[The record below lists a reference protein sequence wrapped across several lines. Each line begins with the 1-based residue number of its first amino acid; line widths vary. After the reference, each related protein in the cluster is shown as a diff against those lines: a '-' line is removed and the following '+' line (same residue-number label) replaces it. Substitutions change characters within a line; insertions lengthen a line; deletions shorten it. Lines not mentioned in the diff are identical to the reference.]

1 MRRSQLHAP
10 TLRETPTEAE
20 TTSHRLLLRAG
31 FIRPLS
37 SGIYSMLPLG
47 LRVKRKLETIIREE
61 MNAIGGLE
69 FALPSLQPAEV
80 WKESGRW
87 NAIGTDMLRLRDRSG
102 REMCLGMTHEEIF
115 TSLARELRSYRE
127 LPTIWYQI
135 ATKFRDEPRPK
146 GGMIRLREFTMKD
159 SYSFALDE
167 ATLESQFRAH
177 ELAYRRIFARCGL
190 EVLVAGADNGLMGGS
205 DSLEFVAVMDAGE
218 DWVAVSPAGY
228 AANVDVAQSQLEPVD
243 DSEAVT
249 EVREFATPGI
259 HTIDDLEHFGVPA
272 NRQMKTLVFMAQ
284 GEPLVILL
292 RGDHQLSEAKLS
304 QSLGTTD
311 LRPAE
316 PDEALEVMGANFGSL
331 GPVGIKA
338 RIIADK
344 ALEGRRGL
352 VSGANKDGFHLEG
365 LEPGRDFTTSFRDV
379 RVVQAGEMALDGS
392 GPITVKRGLELG
404 HIFKLGT
411 RYASAMNANVMGKDG
426 KNTPLVMGSYGIG
439 LERLLAAI
447 VEHHGDEKGLRW
459 PVSVAPFDV
468 IVLELGDT
476 LGAASKIYE
485 DLKASKLEVLFDD
498 RDERAG
504 VKFSEAELF
513 GVPFTVV
520 AGARGLER
528 GVVEV
533 RNRLTAEATEVS
545 LEHLNEHLL
554 TQLKTI
560 ISA

>member
-1 MRRSQLHAP
+1 
-10 TLRETPTEAE
+10 
-20 TTSHRLLLRAG
+20 
-31 FIRPLS
+31 
-37 SGIYSMLPLG
+37 
-47 LRVKRKLETIIREE
+47 
-61 MNAIGGLE
+61 
-69 FALPSLQPAEV
+69 
-80 WKESGRW
+80 
-87 NAIGTDMLRLRDRSG
+87 
-102 REMCLGMTHEEIF
+102 
-115 TSLARELRSYRE
+115 
-127 LPTIWYQI
+127 
-135 ATKFRDEPRPK
+135 
-146 GGMIRLREFTMKD
+146 
-159 SYSFALDE
+159 
-167 ATLESQFRAH
+167 
-177 ELAYRRIFARCGL
+177 
-190 EVLVAGADNGLMGGS
+190 
-205 DSLEFVAVMDAGE
+205 MDAGE
-218 DWVAVSPAGY
+218 DWVAVSPGGY
-228 AANVDVAQSQLEPVD
+228 AANLDVAQSQLEPVD
-243 DSEAVT
+243 DTDTVT
-249 EVREFATPGI
+249 DVREFATPGI

-272 NRQMKTLVFMAQ
+272 NRQVKTLVFMAQ

-292 RGDHQLSEAKLS
+292 RGDHQLSEAKLA

-311 LRPAE
+311 LRLAE
-316 PDEALEVMGANFGSL
+316 IDEALEVMGANFGSL

-338 RIIADK
+338 RIIADR

-365 LEPGRDFTTSFRDV
+365 LEPGRDFTASFRDV

-459 PVSVAPFDV
+459 PISVAPFDV

-476 LGAASKIYE
+476 AGAATKIYE

-533 RNRLTAEATEVS
+533 RNRLTGEAAEVS
-545 LEHLNEHLL
+545 LEGLNEHLL
-554 TQLKTI
+554 TQLKTT

>member
-47 LRVKRKLETIIREE
+47 LRVKRKLENIIREE

-167 ATLESQFRAH
+167 ATLELQFRAH

-243 DSEAVT
+243 DSDAVL

-292 RGDHQLSEAKLS
+292 RGDHQLSEAKLA

-316 PDEALEVMGANFGSL
+316 IDEALEIMGANFGSL

-338 RIIADK
+338 RIIADR

-365 LEPGRDFTTSFRDV
+365 LEPGRDFTASFRDV

-459 PVSVAPFDV
+459 PISVAPFDV

-476 LGAASKIYE
+476 LGAATKIYE
-485 DLKASKLEVLFDD
+485 DLRASKLEVLFDD

-533 RNRLTAEATEVS
+533 RNRLTGEATEVP
-545 LEHLNEHLL
+545 LENLNEHLL
-554 TQLKTI
+554 TQLKTA

>member
-47 LRVKRKLETIIREE
+47 LRVKRKLESIIREE

-69 FALPSLQPAEV
+69 FALPSLQPSEI

-218 DWVAVSPAGY
+218 DWVAVSPGGY
-228 AANVDVAQSQLEPVD
+228 AANLDVAQSQLEPVD
-243 DSEAVT
+243 DSDAVM

-272 NRQMKTLVFMAQ
+272 NRQVKTLVFMAQ

-292 RGDHQLSEAKLS
+292 RGDHQLSEAKLA

-316 PDEALEVMGANFGSL
+316 IDEALEVMGANFGSL

-338 RIIADK
+338 RIIADR

-365 LEPGRDFTTSFRDV
+365 LEPGRDFTASFRDV

-392 GPITVKRGLELG
+392 GPITVRRGLELG

-447 VEHHGDEKGLRW
+447 VERHGDEKGLRW
-459 PVSVAPFDV
+459 PISVAPFDV

-476 LGAASKIYE
+476 LDAATTIYE

-533 RNRLTAEATEVS
+533 RNRLTGVAAEVS
-545 LEHLNEHLL
+545 LETLNEHLQ
-554 TQLKTI
+554 TQLKTA

>member
-47 LRVKRKLETIIREE
+47 LRVKRKLESIIREE

-69 FALPSLQPAEV
+69 FALPSLQPAEI

-115 TSLARELRSYRE
+115 TGLARELRSYRE

-167 ATLESQFRAH
+167 ATLEIQFRAH

-218 DWVAVSPAGY
+218 DWVAVSPGGY
-228 AANVDVAQSQLEPVD
+228 AANLDVAQSQLEPVD
-243 DSEAVT
+243 DSDAVMD
-249 EVREFATPGI
+249 VREFATPGI

-292 RGDHQLSEAKLS
+292 RGDHQLSEAKLA

-316 PDEALEVMGANFGSL
+316 VDEALEVMGANFGSL

-338 RIIADK
+338 RIIVDK

-365 LEPGRDFTTSFRDV
+365 LEPGRDFTASFRDV

-392 GPITVKRGLELG
+392 GPITVRRGLELG

-459 PVSVAPFDV
+459 PVAVAPFDV

-476 LGAASKIYE
+476 AGAAGKIYE
-485 DLKASKLEVLFDD
+485 DLRASKLEVLFDD

-520 AGARGLER
+520 AGSRGLER

-533 RNRLTAEATEVS
+533 RNRLTGEAIEVM
-545 LEHLNEHLL
+545 LENLNEHLL
-554 TQLKTI
+554 THLKIAIPT
-560 ISA
+560 

>member
-47 LRVKRKLETIIREE
+47 LRVKRKLESIIREE

-167 ATLESQFRAH
+167 ATLETQFRAH

-218 DWVAVSPAGY
+218 DWVAVSPGGY
-228 AANVDVAQSQLEPVD
+228 AANLDVAQSQLEPVD
-243 DSEAVT
+243 DSDAVM

-272 NRQMKTLVFMAQ
+272 NRQVKTLVFMAQ

-292 RGDHQLSEAKLS
+292 RGDHQLSEAKLA

-316 PDEALEVMGANFGSL
+316 IDEALEVMGANFGSL

-338 RIIADK
+338 RIIADR

-365 LEPGRDFTTSFRDV
+365 LEPGRDFTASFRDV

-447 VEHHGDEKGLRW
+447 VERHGDEKGLRW
-459 PVSVAPFDV
+459 PISVAPFDV

-476 LGAASKIYE
+476 LDAATTIYE

-533 RNRLTAEATEVS
+533 RNRLTNDATEVS
-545 LEHLNEHLL
+545 LETLQAH
-554 TQLKTI
+554 LKTA

>member
-218 DWVAVSPAGY
+218 DWVAVSPGGY

-243 DSEAVT
+243 DSDAVT

-272 NRQMKTLVFMAQ
+272 NRQVKTLVFMAQ

-292 RGDHQLSEAKLS
+292 RGDHQLSEAKLA

-316 PDEALEVMGANFGSL
+316 IDEALEVMGANFGSL

-365 LEPGRDFTTSFRDV
+365 LEPGRDFMASFRDV

-476 LGAASKIYE
+476 LGAATKIYE
-485 DLKASKLEVLFDD
+485 DLRASKLEVLFDD

-533 RNRLTAEATEVS
+533 RNRLTGEASEAS
-545 LEHLNEHLL
+545 LENLNEHLL
-554 TQLKTI
+554 TQLKTT

>member
-177 ELAYRRIFARCGL
+177 EAAYRRIFARCGL

-218 DWVAVSPAGY
+218 DWVATSPGGY
-228 AANVDVAQSQLEPVD
+228 AANLDVAQSQLEPVD
-243 DSEAVT
+243 DSDAVL

-292 RGDHQLSEAKLS
+292 RGDHQLSEAKLA

-316 PDEALEVMGANFGSL
+316 IDEAFEIMGANFGSL

-365 LEPGRDFTTSFRDV
+365 LEPGRDFSASFRDV

-459 PVSVAPFDV
+459 PISVAPFDV

-476 LGAASKIYE
+476 LGAATKIYE

-533 RNRLTAEATEVS
+533 RNRLTGEATEVS
-545 LEHLNEHLL
+545 LEGLNEHLL
-554 TQLKTI
+554 TQLKTTI
-560 ISA
+560 PA

>member
-47 LRVKRKLETIIREE
+47 LRVKRKLENIIREE

-218 DWVAVSPAGY
+218 DWVATSPAGY

-272 NRQMKTLVFMAQ
+272 NRQVKTLVFMAQ

-292 RGDHQLSEAKLS
+292 RGDHQLSEAKLA

-316 PDEALEVMGANFGSL
+316 IDEALEIMGANFGSL
-331 GPVGIKA
+331 GPVGIIA

-365 LEPGRDFTTSFRDV
+365 LEPGRDFTASFRDV

-459 PVSVAPFDV
+459 PISVAPFDV

-476 LGAASKIYE
+476 LGAATKIYE

-533 RNRLTAEATEVS
+533 RNRLTGEATEVS
-545 LEHLNEHLL
+545 LEGLNEHLL
-554 TQLKTI
+554 TQLKTTI
-560 ISA
+560 PA

>member
-47 LRVKRKLETIIREE
+47 LRVKRKLESIIREE

-167 ATLESQFRAH
+167 ATLETQFRAH

-218 DWVAVSPAGY
+218 DWVAVSPGGY
-228 AANVDVAQSQLEPVD
+228 AANLDVAQSQLEPVD
-243 DSEAVT
+243 DRDAVT

-272 NRQMKTLVFMAQ
+272 NRQVKTLVFMAQ

-292 RGDHQLSEAKLS
+292 RGDHQLSEAKLA

-316 PDEALEVMGANFGSL
+316 PDEALEIMGANFGSL
-331 GPVGIKA
+331 GPIGIKA
-338 RIIADK
+338 RIIADRS
-344 ALEGRRGL
+344 LEGRRGL

-365 LEPGRDFTTSFRDV
+365 LEPGRDFSASFRDV

-447 VEHHGDEKGLRW
+447 VERHGDEKGLRW
-459 PVSVAPFDV
+459 PISVAPFDV

-476 LGAASKIYE
+476 LGAATTIYE

-528 GVVEV
+528 SVVEV
-533 RNRLTAEATEVS
+533 RNRLTGEAAEVS
-545 LEHLNEHLL
+545 LETLQAH
-554 TQLKTI
+554 LKTA

>member
-47 LRVKRKLETIIREE
+47 LRVKRKLESIIREE

-205 DSLEFVAVMDAGE
+205 DSLEFVAVIDAGE

-249 EVREFATPGI
+249 EVHEFATPGI

-272 NRQMKTLVFMAQ
+272 NRQVKTLVFMAQ
-284 GEPLVILL
+284 GEPLVIDPQN
-292 RGDHQLSEAKLS
+292 R
-304 QSLGTTD
+304 T
-311 LRPAE
+311 
-316 PDEALEVMGANFGSL
+316 
-331 GPVGIKA
+331 
-338 RIIADK
+338 
-344 ALEGRRGL
+344 RR
-352 VSGANKDGFHLEG
+352 S
-365 LEPGRDFTTSFRDV
+365 R
-379 RVVQAGEMALDGS
+379 
-392 GPITVKRGLELG
+392 
-404 HIFKLGT
+404 
-411 RYASAMNANVMGKDG
+411 
-426 KNTPLVMGSYGIG
+426 
-439 LERLLAAI
+439 
-447 VEHHGDEKGLRW
+447 
-459 PVSVAPFDV
+459 
-468 IVLELGDT
+468 
-476 LGAASKIYE
+476 
-485 DLKASKLEVLFDD
+485 
-498 RDERAG
+498 
-504 VKFSEAELF
+504 
-513 GVPFTVV
+513 
-520 AGARGLER
+520 
-528 GVVEV
+528 
-533 RNRLTAEATEVS
+533 
-545 LEHLNEHLL
+545 
-554 TQLKTI
+554 
-560 ISA
+560 

>member
-47 LRVKRKLETIIREE
+47 LRVKRKLEGIIREE

-167 ATLESQFRAH
+167 ATLETQFRAH

-218 DWVAVSPAGY
+218 DWVATSPAGY
-228 AANVDVAQSQLEPVD
+228 AANLDVAQSQLEPVN
-243 DSEAVT
+243 DSDAVL

-292 RGDHQLSEAKLS
+292 RGDHQLSEAKLA

-316 PDEALEVMGANFGSL
+316 IDEALEVMGANFGSL

-338 RIIADK
+338 RIIADR

-352 VSGANKDGFHLEG
+352 VSGANKDGWHLEG
-365 LEPGRDFTTSFRDV
+365 LEPGRDFTASFRDV

-459 PVSVAPFDV
+459 PISVAPFDV

-476 LGAASKIYE
+476 LSTAGKIYE

-533 RNRLTAEATEVS
+533 RNRLTGETAEVS
-545 LEHLNEHLL
+545 LENLNEHLL